1 MPISPFLDKPIQLTK
16 SGRKR
21 RQLTVLVLLASARI
35 PMEYE
40 VGSQVHFDFMLVSV
54 FFIEL
59 TAISVRGSSPSA
71 E

>member
-1 MPISPFLDKPIQLTK
+1 MPISPFLDKPTQLTK

-40 VGSQVHFDFMLVSV
+40 VGSQVHFDFIL
-54 FFIEL
+54 
-59 TAISVRGSSPSA
+59 
-71 E
+71 